1 MNRRRIAALAGSATL
16 VVAGV
21 TLTACGGSST
31 PEDTVQSTQVTED
44 GDLEETDPQPD
55 IEE

>member
-1 MNRRRIAALAGSATL
+1 MNRRRIAALAASVTL

-31 PEDTVQSTQVTED
+31 PEETVQSTQVTED